1 MGETGRRR
9 GGQRGRGGGG
19 SEAGSDGD
27 GEEAAHPV
35 VHEPTGSREETRA
48 AGTGARLEAAA
59 EVGLEEG
66 AVEEGT
72 GGEVKGATGLGM
84 APNSSSGEG

>member
-1 MGETGRRR
+1 M
-9 GGQRGRGGGG
+9 
-19 SEAGSDGD
+19 
-27 GEEAAHPV
+27 
-35 VHEPTGSREETRA
+35 
-48 AGTGARLEAAA
+48 EAAA